1 MAQLNKGPWQVFDA
15 DWFKSHQSSL
25 LSWLNGSWLKRKLS
39 RHAFRIE
46 ATEPIT
52 EIAPSHYVVKL
63 SETQRRADFRTHPK
77 YAKRLYYSLI
87 VYWWFLHFLDWAVLD
102 RFVPQFSFGFDEL
115 TVKSADGEGS
125 ATCDGYVARIVTAGA
140 TLTSVRTGNG
150 TSVSN
155 TTTAGVGV
163 RITCHADTDKYYAIR
178 RAGFT
183 FDTAALGAGAT
194 VSDATF
200 SIYST
205 DTYHANTYDTV
216 DGSINIVH
224 FFPEVDGYFTDPA
237 TFATA
242 DYNSWGTTI
251 YSTMSYAD
259 FVVSNGLKAFSLD
272 AAGIANLNKTG
283 ISILGMRV
291 GSDISETGIT
301 WKTSADVA
309 VGVRWVDYTGTTSD
323 PRMVITYTP
332 AATTVYKP
340 PAIIVG

>member
-1 MAQLNKGPWQVFDA
+1 
-15 DWFKSHQSSL
+15 
-25 LSWLNGSWLKRKLS
+25 
-39 RHAFRIE
+39 
-46 ATEPIT
+46 
-52 EIAPSHYVVKL
+52 
-63 SETQRRADFRTHPK
+63 
-77 YAKRLYYSLI
+77 
-87 VYWWFLHFLDWAVLD
+87 LD

-237 TFATA
+237 TFATS

-291 GSDISETGIT
+291 GSDISGTGIT

-340 PAIIVG
+340 SAIIVG

>member
-1 MAQLNKGPWQVFDA
+1 MAHLNKGPWQAFDA

-39 RHAFRIE
+39 RHAFRID
-46 ATEPIT
+46 ATEPLV
-52 EIAPSHYVVKL
+52 EIAPSYYTVKI
-63 SETQRRADFRTHPK
+63 SDTQRRADFRTHPK

-87 VYWWFLHFLDWAVLD
+87 AYWWFLHFLDWAFLD
-102 RFVPQFSFGFDEL
+102 RWVPQYSFGLDEL
-115 TVKSADGEGS
+115 TVKSDDGEGS
-125 ATCDGYVARIVTAGA
+125 ATCDGYVARVVTAGA

-178 RAGFT
+178 RAGFAFVT
-183 FDTAALGAGAT
+183 SALGAGSTITGA
-194 VSDATF
+194 VF

-205 DTYHANTYDTV
+205 DTYHANTFDTV
-216 DGSINIVH
+216 DSSLNIVY
-224 FFPEVDGYFTDPA
+224 FSPEDND
-237 TFATA
+237 TFATG
-242 DYNSWGTTI
+242 DYNFFGGADI
-251 YSTMSYAD
+251 YATMSYAD
-259 FVVSNGLKAFSLD
+259 FVVSNGLKAFTLN
-272 AAGIANLNKTG
+272 AAGIATLSKTG
-283 ISILGMRV
+283 TSIIGMRV
-291 GSDISETGIT
+291 GSDISGTGIT

-323 PRMVITYTP
+323 PRMVITYTSP

-340 PAIIVG
+340 SAIIVS